1 MADSLSAECTPL
13 KQKYDSCF
21 NAWFEGYLDPAI
33 ANNTSAEERAA
44 YSKMKADEYQAKC
57 GQIWEKYR
65 ECVQKAVKK
74 RGLEKLLEQAR
85 EEFALKE
92 PPPPP

>member
-1 MADSLSAECTPL
+1 MADSLSPECTPL

-33 ANNTSAEERAA
+33 TNNTSAEARAA

-65 ECVQKAVKK
+65 KCVQKAVKK

-85 EEFALKE
+85 EEFPLKE
-92 PPPPP
+92 PPP